1 MAEGTYRAP
10 RRTFSTVSVVLALV
24 MMMVV
29 MAFAPAVGADVPRYQ
44 FTTDEYDLVIAYRPV
59 LDAPEPAVLFFHL
72 TVSLDNPCTGEY
84 SGTVYFLGDGK
95 AATITSWEQTATDLT
110 FWGNA
115 IWNEVF
121 SLTFVAT
128 GDGVT
133 WIGEY
138 EDADGKADTTL
149 TWTDHSSTSY
159 KNHGDWVAS
168 DVSGHG
174 NPDNAMS
181 CIGMPIVSN
190 KNK

>member
-1 MAEGTYRAP
+1 MAEGTHRAP

-44 FTTDEYDLVIAYRPV
+44 FTTDEYDLVIAYRDVPDELEPV
-59 LDAPEPAVLFFHL
+59 VLFFNL
-72 TVSLDNPCTGEY
+72 TVWETCTGEY
-84 SGTVYFLGDGK
+84 SGTVYFLGDGI
-95 AATITSWEQTATDLT
+95 AATITRWEQTAKGLT

-121 SLTFVAT
+121 SLTFQPT

-138 EDADGKADTTL
+138 EDATGKADTTL
-149 TWTDHSSTSY
+149 TWKSQSSTSY
-159 KNHGDWVAS
+159 KNHGEWVAS

-174 NPDNAMS
+174 NPENAMS
-181 CIGMPIVSN
+181 CIGMPIVSH
-190 KNK
+190 KGK